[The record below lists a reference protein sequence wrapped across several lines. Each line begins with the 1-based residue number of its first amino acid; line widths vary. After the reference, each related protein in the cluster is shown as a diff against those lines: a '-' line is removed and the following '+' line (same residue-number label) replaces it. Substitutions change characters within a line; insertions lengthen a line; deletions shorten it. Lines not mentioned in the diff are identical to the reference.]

1 MRGTACGGASDV
13 GSGSGVSLGAGRVV
27 VMEED
32 VQLYPPVLPK
42 TGDVVNHPPH
52 YTTGQIE
59 CLDYILD
66 QQLNY
71 CAGQVVKYVTRYRY
85 KGQPVQDLQKAHFYL
100 KRLLRDVQAEEDG
113 SMK

>member
-1 MRGTACGGASDV
+1 
-13 GSGSGVSLGAGRVV
+13 
-27 VMEED
+27 MEED